1 MGDMVNKTVVFLA
14 VDGFEARAF
23 EALWQCFGW
32 QKNAATRIASFNA
45 DDQIISMDG
54 LVNTHSDMSFAEASE
69 MTFDVLVVAD
79 GITADA
85 IMNDLAAKT
94 ALMNANDRSSAI
106 VSIGE
111 GAKALIA
118 AGIINGRT
126 VAAPPNLRDELMS
139 AGAILADE
147 PMAESDNIFS
157 ASGEADLKALCDIVS
172 DYITG
177 LSKEV
182 A

>member
-45 DDQIISMDG
+45 DDQVKSVDG

-79 GITADA
+79 GVTANA
-85 IMNDLAAKT
+85 IMNDQAAMT
-94 ALMNANDRSSAI
+94 AFMNANDHRAAI
-106 VSIGE
+106 VSVGD
-111 GAKALIA
+111 GVKALIA
-118 AGIINGRT
+118 AGIASGRT
-126 VAAPPNLRDELMS
+126 IAAPSDLRDELMR
-139 AGAILADE
+139 AGITPSDQ
-147 PMAESDNIFS
+147 PMAASDNIFS
-157 ASGEADLKALCDIVS
+157 ASGEADLRALCDVVS

-177 LSKEV
+177 LEEEV